1 MHMPEGLSVLYFYES
16 QMTESISC
24 LPAAAADTVSLMFIT
39 DKSRAVNVGKAWDF
53 EEQKEGVYMS
63 DRNIDAYRYTGDK
76 EFDIKHFMTDDTGGM
91 NDRDEA
97 VDEFVHNLLKINKL
111 QQKLYAECKEGVIFV
126 FQAMDAAGKD
136 GVIRTV
142 FNTLSPHGVKEYCFK
157 VPSSEESKHEYL
169 WRFWKAL
176 PERGRISIF
185 NRSYYEDVLVGR
197 VHELWKKQV
206 RPDRLQDH
214 DIIED
219 RYKQIKDYENYLY
232 NTGTRIVKIFLN
244 VSKDEQA
251 RRFISRI
258 DEPRKNWKI
267 SANDIK
273 ERDYWDAYMD
283 AFEAMVNKTSTSD
296 SPWYVVPADHKWFA
310 RLLVS
315 RIVLKTLE
323 DINPQWP
330 TVADEEMESVQEFRQ
345 KLSDELEGDTAAPE
359 KAAPEFANPGIVAA
373 QIVEHEERAK
383 IQAKHERRK
392 EAGFAALNELLKNK
406 PVISGK
412 QEIVD
417 AIADA
422 VD

>member
-1 MHMPEGLSVLYFYES
+1 MS
-16 QMTESISC
+16 
-24 LPAAAADTVSLMFIT
+24 
-39 DKSRAVNVGKAWDF
+39 GK
-53 EEQKEGVYMS
+53 
-63 DRNIDAYRYTGDK
+63 NINAYRYTGSGK
-76 EFDIKHFMTDDTGGM
+76 FNIKHFMTDDTGGM
-91 NDRDEA
+91 NDREEA
-97 VDEFVHNLLKINKL
+97 VDEFVHNLLRINKL
-111 QQKLYAECKEGVIFV
+111 QQKLYADGKEGVIFV

-157 VPSSEESKHEYL
+157 VPSSEESRHDYL

-176 PERGRISIF
+176 PERGNISIF

-197 VHELWKKQV
+197 VHELWKKQI
-206 RPDRLQDH
+206 RPDRLKDA
-214 DIIED
+214 DIIEE
-219 RYKQIKDYENYLY
+219 RYAQINDYERYLY

-273 ERDYWDAYMD
+273 EREYWDAYMD
-283 AFEAMVNKTSTSD
+283 AFETMVNKTSTAD

-315 RIVLKTLE
+315 RIVLNTLE
-323 DINPQWP
+323 EINPQWP
-330 TVADEEMESVQEFRQ
+330 TVGEDELESVQEFRQ
-345 KLSDELEGDTAAPE
+345 KLAEELDGNLHEPE
-359 KAAPEFANPGIVAA
+359 KAAPEFANPGIIAA

-383 IQAKHERRK
+383 IQAMYEKRK
-392 EAGFAALNELLKNK
+392 EAGFAAINELLKNK
-406 PVISGK
+406 PVISGR
-412 QEIVD
+412 QEIAA
-417 AIADA
+417 AIAAAMD
-422 VD
+422 